1 MIISLYKK
9 SKLGK
14 IQIWS
19 IQVEGNK
26 FCTHEGFVDGQITQ
40 SEWTVCKG
48 KNTGRSNETTPQQQ
62 ALKEAEAKVTKKKEQ
77 GYTEEQTQVDKAA
90 KKISPMLAH
99 KWNDYKDKLKEE
111 YLLCQ
116 PKIDGVRCIATKEGL
131 FTRSG
136 KEITSVPHI
145 WKQIQNILDLFP
157 QGTKVDGELYNHN
170 LKDDFNEI
178 ISIVRK
184 TKLTEDDLQKSEAII
199 EYHIYD
205 IDIPN
210 VTFIERYN
218 LLKETFAGK
227 PLSYLKLVGTV
238 HIGVLKED
246 ALDSLYAK
254 YLSQGYE
261 GQMVR
266 LGNSKYENSRS
277 KNLLK
282 RKEFIDEEFK
292 ILDIE
297 EGLGNRS
304 GVMGHIKFKTKKGK
318 VFYSNARGTFE
329 YFKELLA
336 NKDKYIG
343 KKATVRYQNLTPDS
357 QVPRFPVMISV
368 RDYE

>member
-1 MIISLYKK
+1 MITSLYKK

-19 IQVEGNK
+19 IQVDSGK
-26 FCTHEGFVDGQITQ
+26 FCTHEGFVGGQITQ

-48 KNTGRSNETTPQQQ
+48 KNIGRSNETTPKQQ
-62 ALKEAEAKVTKKKEQ
+62 AEKEVEAKIVKKKEQ
-77 GYTEEQTQVDKAA
+77 GYTEEQSQVNEAA

-99 KWNDYKDKLKEE
+99 KWGDYKDKLKDE

-116 PKIDGVRCIATKEGL
+116 PKLDGIRCIATKEGL

-136 KEITSVPHI
+136 KLITSVPHI
-145 WKQIQNILDLFP
+145 QKQVRTILDLLP
-157 QGTKVDGELYNHN
+157 EGTKIDGELYNHN

-210 VTFIERYN
+210 ATFIERYN
-218 LLKETFAGK
+218 LLKETFTGK
-227 PLSYLKLVGTV
+227 PLSHIKLVGTV

-266 LGNSKYENSRS
+266 LGNSQYENSRS

-282 RKEFIDEEFK
+282 RKEFIDEEFE
-292 ILDIE
+292 ILDII
-297 EGLGNRS
+297 EGEGGRS
-304 GVMGHIKFKTKKGK
+304 KMMGRVRFKLKGK
-318 VFYSNARGTFE
+318 KTFDSNARGTFE
-329 YFKELLA
+329 YFKELLV
-336 NKDKYIG
+336 NKEKYIG
-343 KKATVRYQNLTPDS
+343 RIATVRYQNRTPDG
-357 QVPRFPVMISV
+357 VPRFPVMISV